1 MDRAGLRK
9 AACPT
14 AGFRKMGSG
23 NTGWETAPISQADG
37 WWTEENGII
46 WEQMEHG
53 KRGVYSRRHWSMT
66 RERGSRITGK
76 T

>member
-9 AACPT
+9 AACPP

-23 NTGWETAPISQADG
+23 NTGWETAPISQTDG

-46 WEQMEHG
+46 WEQMEP
-53 KRGVYSRRHWSMT
+53 W
-66 RERGSRITGK
+66 
-76 T
+76 